1 MPEGT
6 RIRYMEPKEDLST
19 LLDSGAVDAALI
31 HQVPVCFENASPR
44 VRRVFPDYV
53 AAERDYYAHTGIHP
67 IMHCVVMRRDVHK
80 RYPRALVHIYE
91 ALCEARR
98 QAMMSLRDA
107 GAYSAMIPF
116 LPAVMDET
124 VRGFGDDYW
133 SYGMEQNRKDLERLV
148 TYAHQQ
154 GLTPRLLAIE
164 ELFHESVQ
172 HG

>member
-1 MPEGT
+1 
-6 RIRYMEPKEDLST
+6 
-19 LLDSGAVDAALI
+19 
-31 HQVPVCFENASPR
+31 
-44 VRRVFPDYV
+44 
-53 AAERDYYAHTGIHP
+53 
-67 IMHCVVMRRDVHK
+67 
-80 RYPRALVHIYE
+80 
-91 ALCEARR
+91 
-98 QAMMSLRDA
+98 MMSLRDA

-133 SYGMEQNRKDLERLV
+133 SYGMEQNRRDLERLV

-172 HG
+172 QG